1 MARPPALLLDV
12 MDTLVVDPFH
22 ALHEHFGLP
31 RPALLRDKHPR
42 TWVELETGA
51 LPVEALA
58 TRFFSDGRPVDVAA
72 LAAWMRS
79 RYRWVEGI
87 PPLLDDLR
95 AAGVELHALTNYPPW
110 TALIDE
116 ALRLS
121 DRVPW
126 TFCSWRTGL
135 RKPDPRA
142 FEHAVG
148 VLGRAPAECLFVDDR
163 PENVAGAGRVGLPA
177 LRFTDAAALRRDL
190 RARGVPGA

>member
-1 MARPPALLLDV
+1 

-31 RPALLRDKHPR
+31 RSDLLRDKHPR

-58 TRFFSDGRPVDVAA
+58 TRFFTDGRPVDVAA
-72 LAAWMRS
+72 LAAWMRG
-79 RYRWVEGI
+79 RYRWIDGI

-110 TALIDE
+110 TSLIDE

-121 DRVPW
+121 ERVPW

-142 FEHAVG
+142 FEHAART
-148 VLGRAPAECLFVDDR
+148 LGRAPGECLFVDDR
-163 PENVAGAGRVGLPA
+163 PENVAGAEKVGLTA
-177 LRFTDAAALRRDL
+177 LRFVDAATLRADL
-190 RARGVPGA
+190 RALEVPGA